1 MCDPSVRRVRVSL
14 QLSACVYIINVI
26 VKMMCVQVSSVGHW
40 WEARRRGLTA
50 VWEEGVGAT
59 LLFGVLR

>member
-1 MCDPSVRRVRVSL
+1 M
-14 QLSACVYIINVI
+14 SACVYIINVI